1 LIHRNNNKLGHIGVS
16 LIIMIHLINIKVIK
30 DHLKIEKGE
39 LYSQSEKITTNIDK
53 IKEKYSLI

>member
-1 LIHRNNNKLGHIGVS
+1 
-16 LIIMIHLINIKVIK
+16 MIHLINIKVIK